1 MGDYDAVIIG
11 CGSVLHLHS
20 LHHICCAFLTEIPG
34 IYGIAAARTYL
45 ELHPLARLVI
55 LESEEVIGGTW
66 SSDRVYDDFWTQTPL
81 GMAEFS
87 DSPLVLPRDQKTY
100 HGFFPASYISD
111 YLEKYLDSHHFNG
124 QSLRDR
130 VLFSKNVDCVTK
142 VSDTWIITC
151 EHTPMPFKA
160 RSLIVA
166 SGMTSEPHHPILPD
180 KTQFKGEML
189 HQKRFGQSAFHDDQS
204 VKNVTVLGGGKSAA
218 DIAYSYGKSGK
229 SVSWII
235 REDGCGPSGHVRA
248 EAKGPYESSVAMFN
262 TRMASSFSPSIFTQ
276 RSCWSRFLHGTRL
289 GRKMIGWIWEISDAQ
304 NRAHAGYKTRQG
316 AGKGFELLEPD
327 TSVFWQNDGSG
338 IQQRPEFWD
347 VIANKVNVY
356 RSEITSLSDRNIV
369 LQDGSTI
376 PTDFFSL
383 HESARLGLPVS
394 VEHEDTETSQ
404 NWKQLEQLTRSSVLK
419 RFPRLANPPS
429 HFQHPASS
437 TPYRLYKAIA
447 PLDDPSVVI
456 LGHIQVGNN
465 FAAAEVQALWAT
477 AFLDGRVALPGR
489 REMEQEIAETYAW
502 CRLRY
507 LDKGQ
512 SGTFYYFDLVPYI
525 DMLLADLGLNTHKRS
540 WVGSILSPIQARDL
554 QGLLEESM
562 TKLKNE

>member
-1 MGDYDAVIIG
+1 
-11 CGSVLHLHS
+11 
-20 LHHICCAFLTEIPG
+20 
-34 IYGIAAARTYL
+34 
-45 ELHPLARLVI
+45 
-55 LESEEVIGGTW
+55 
-66 SSDRVYDDFWTQTPL
+66 
-81 GMAEFS
+81 MAEFS

-356 RSEITSLSDRNIV
+356 RSEITSLSDRNI
-369 LQDGSTI
+369 
-376 PTDFFSL
+376 FFSL

-502 CRLRY
+502 CRLR
-507 LDKGQ
+507 
-512 SGTFYYFDLVPYI
+512 
-525 DMLLADLGLNTHKRS
+525 
-540 WVGSILSPIQARDL
+540 
-554 QGLLEESM
+554 
-562 TKLKNE
+562 